1 MEKKI
6 SYQAKL
12 MKHQRCEPSAPMAPI
27 SLHTTE
33 PLASATMILDTLY
46 LCSICNST
54 GQPTLSYLFQL

>member
-33 PLASATMILDTLY
+33 PLASATMILDTL
-46 LCSICNST
+46 
-54 GQPTLSYLFQL
+54 